1 LLYFMRVTAIAGS
14 LFLLLWGCASS
25 PTATPTAPSVG
36 TEDTTLVAGDT
47 FEVRV
52 YGEKELS
59 GKYSVAQDGTIDFP
73 LIGRLQV
80 EGKEATEVADEIRDR
95 LRDGKILRN
104 PQVSILVAS
113 YASKRISVVG
123 AVSKPGSFPM
133 TSGLTLVEAIS
144 LAGGFT
150 ALASENDTLVTRR
163 RGGKLQRFR
172 VPAKQ
177 VTEGRA
183 EDFALQAGDIIYVP
197 ERLF

>member
-1 LLYFMRVTAIAGS
+1 MRVTAIPILS
-14 LFLLLWGCASS
+14 FLVLLGGCASS
-25 PTATPTAPSVG
+25 PAATPRSRSIGAA
-36 TEDTTLVAGDT
+36 DTTLVAGDT

-59 GKYSVAQDGTIDFP
+59 GNYRVAQDGTIDFP
-73 LIGRLQV
+73 LVGRVEV
-80 EGKEATEVADEIRDR
+80 EGKEATEVADEIRNR
-95 LRDGKILRN
+95 LRDGQILRD
-104 PQVSILVAS
+104 PQVSVLVS
-113 YASKRISVVG
+113 SFASKRISVMG

-150 ALASENDTLVTRR
+150 PLASENDTLVTRR
-163 RGGKLQRFR
+163 RDGKLHRFR

-183 EDFALQAGDIIYVP
+183 DDFALQAGDIIYVP